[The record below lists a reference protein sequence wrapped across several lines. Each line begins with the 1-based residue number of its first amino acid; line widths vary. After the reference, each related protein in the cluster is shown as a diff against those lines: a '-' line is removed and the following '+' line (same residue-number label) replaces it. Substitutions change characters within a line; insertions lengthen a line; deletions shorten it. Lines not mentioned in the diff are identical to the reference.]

1 MHFLSKTVI
10 ACVFLSVGITE
21 VNAGVIIGG
30 TRVVYDGNKK
40 ESSVS
45 VTNPDSSPYLIQSWV
60 ESQNGSAEKTPFIIT
75 PPLYRLDK
83 GQQNVER
90 IVLAGSVAQDKESLY
105 WLNIKSIPAAS
116 RKNNALQIAVKTRIK
131 LIYRPAALKGVI
143 PDELADNLTWRR
155 SGSQIQVINPTKVV
169 MNFNEISVDGKK
181 LEDVTYVLPGAST
194 RFDLPKGITGGT
206 VTFKIIND
214 YGGVGKAH
222 NTSL

>member
-1 MHFLSKTVI
+1 MHFLSKTVV
-10 ACVFLSVGITE
+10 ACVFLSVGISE

-30 TRVVYDGNKK
+30 TRVVYDGNKN

-169 MNFNEISVDGKK
+169 MNFNEISINGKK
-181 LEDVTYVLPGAST
+181 LEDVTYVLPGASA
-194 RFDLPKGITGGT
+194 RFDFPKGITGET

-214 YGGVGKAH
+214 YGGVGKVH
-222 NTSL
+222 NASL

>member
-1 MHFLSKTVI
+1 MHFLSKTVV
-10 ACVFLSVGITE
+10 ACVFLSVGISE

-45 VTNPDSSPYLIQSWV
+45 VTNPDSLPYLIQSWV
-60 ESQNGSAEKTPFIIT
+60 ESQNGGAKKSPFIIT

-143 PDELADNLTWRR
+143 PEELADNLTWRR

-169 MNFNEISVDGKK
+169 MNFNEISVNGKK
-181 LEDVTYVLPGAST
+181 LEDVTYVLPGASA

-214 YGGVGKAH
+214 YGGVGKVH
-222 NTSL
+222 NASL

>member
-1 MHFLSKTVI
+1 MHFPSKTVV
-10 ACVFLSVGITE
+10 ACVFLSVGISE

-169 MNFNEISVDGKK
+169 MNFNEISVNGKK
-181 LEDVTYVLPGAST
+181 LEDVTYVLPGASA

-214 YGGVGKAH
+214 YGGVGKVH
-222 NTSL
+222 NASL